1 MAANNTLLC
10 IHQDPSQLTRLEEGG
25 YDLLTA
31 TNGRDGLR
39 LFMSCPVD
47 AIVLDYHLGL
57 LDGETVAAEIKKIRP
72 EMPIIMLAPGLELPV
87 ITLSWVDALV
97 PKTDGPDVLLATIR
111 SVLDAKPITPRAANS
126 EDSATVHTRR
136 PNQRWDGK
144 EGRHVNPSQSQ
155 S

>member
-10 IHQDPSQLTRLEEGG
+10 IHQDPSQLTRLEESG

-57 LDGETVAAEIKKIRP
+57 LDGGTVAAEIKKIKP
-72 EMPIIMLAPGLELPV
+72 QMPIVMLASGPGTAGQPL
-87 ITLSWVDALV
+87 TLGGCA
-97 PKTDGPDVLLATIR
+97 
-111 SVLDAKPITPRAANS
+111 RA
-126 EDSATVHTRR
+126 
-136 PNQRWDGK
+136 QGRW
-144 EGRHVNPSQSQ
+144 P
-155 S
+155 